1 MILPQENPIL
11 RKEVSQREIKNVFE
25 SDAHLE
31 EIEYSLSK
39 IMKEYHFN
47 KFKIYIKREILTY
60 TESNELKL
68 QIGENKTY
76 ELTRSIDKNNTGFI
90 TFENLSSYFM
100 NNELPL
106 EEEIIIK
113 FLKRVSKN
121 DELKISRREFSSFLI
136 PSLDKTPNCSTFVST
151 LNRTPL
157 KSIENYDVY
166 NRKSS
171 LKEANPKTKAQE
183 NYYSNNTLRLETADF
198 QYTEVQDDQKSF
210 ESIYE
215 SPIYKTHSFSKNMNL
230 PSINLE
236 SQESLLELKNEFMNH
251 HSLIIKDDHIEKIR
265 RKYSFYAKE
274 SNENAMHND
283 KSELLYTF
291 KKKKNDK
298 CEELIEFFNKVISLQ
313 KKEEKM
319 KQDVALRPDFN
330 VLDFFVLFDKNQKGY
345 LNFEEVE
352 TIFFELKI
360 PASFVEICLFLKKYD
375 QSGSGELKYYV
386 F

>member
-1 MILPQENPIL
+1 M
-11 RKEVSQREIKNVFE
+11 
-25 SDAHLE
+25 
-31 EIEYSLSK
+31 
-39 IMKEYHFN
+39 
-47 KFKIYIKREILTY
+47 TY
-60 TESNELKL
+60 TESNELKI

-76 ELTRSIDKNNTGFI
+76 ELTRSIDKNNSGFI
-90 TFENLSSYFM
+90 TFENISSYFI

-113 FLKRVSKN
+113 FLKRISKN
-121 DELKISRREFSSFLI
+121 DELKVSRREFSSFLM
-136 PSLDKTPNCSTFVST
+136 PSLGKNQIHSNFSST

-171 LKEANPKTKAQE
+171 QKETNKKEKIQE

-215 SPIYKTHSFSKNMNL
+215 SPIYKTQSFSKNINL

-236 SQESLLELKNEFMNH
+236 SQESLLELKKEFMNTR

-265 RKYSFYAKE
+265 RKYSFYSKE
-274 SNENAMHND
+274 SNENNAALND

-291 KKKKNDK
+291 KKKKTET
-298 CEELIEFFNKVISLQ
+298 CLELIELFNKIISLQ

-352 TIFFELKI
+352 AIFFELKI
-360 PASFVEICLFLKKYD
+360 PATFVEICLFLKNYD
-375 QSGSGELKYYV
+375 QSGSGDLKYCI
-386 F
+386 FIFI